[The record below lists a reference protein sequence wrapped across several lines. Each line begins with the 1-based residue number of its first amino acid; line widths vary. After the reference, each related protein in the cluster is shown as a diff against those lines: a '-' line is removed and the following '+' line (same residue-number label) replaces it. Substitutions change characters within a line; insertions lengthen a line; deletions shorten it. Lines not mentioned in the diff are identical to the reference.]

1 MSFIISIEGEHASL
15 ASEDEVAAG
24 IAAAREVFARNEADP
39 LACQL
44 AVEKMEKD
52 ELLNREEA
60 LLCLIWDEAEEA
72 AFRAVTLGW
81 LSRSVDIKIAVRAEA
96 GAEALA
102 ARLTH

>member
-1 MSFIISIEGEHASL
+1 MAFIITIEGEHAAL
-15 ASEDEVAAG
+15 ASEDEIADG

-44 AVEKMEKD
+44 AVTKLEQD

-81 LSRSVDIKIAVRAEA
+81 LSRAVDIKLAVRAESGEEVVA
-96 GAEALA
+96 V
-102 ARLTH
+102 RLTH

>member
-1 MSFIISIEGEHASL
+1 MSFIISIEGEHAAL
-15 ASEDEVAAG
+15 ASEDETADG

-44 AVEKMEKD
+44 AVEKMEQD

-81 LSRSVDIKIAVRAEA
+81 LSRAVDIKLAVRADA
-96 GAEALA
+96 VTDA
-102 ARLTH
+102 AVPSLTH

>member
-1 MSFIISIEGEHASL
+1 MSFIISIEGEHATL
-15 ASEDEVAAG
+15 ASEDEIADG

-44 AVEKMEKD
+44 AVEKMEQD

-81 LSRSVDIKIAVRAEA
+81 LSRAVDIKLAVRADA
-96 GAEALA
+96 VTDA
-102 ARLTH
+102 AVSSLTH

>member
-1 MSFIISIEGEHASL
+1 MSFIISIEGEHAAL
-15 ASEDEVAAG
+15 ASEDEIADG

-39 LACQL
+39 LACQI
-44 AVEKMEKD
+44 AVDKLEKD

-81 LSRSVDIKIAVRAEA
+81 LSRAVDIKIAVRADA
-96 GAEALA
+96 IADA
-102 ARLTH
+102 AVSGLTH